1 MFLFIFFFEDND
13 VGVFLSASHDQS
25 IRLSEVFV

>member
-1 MFLFIFFFEDND
+1 MFLFIFFEDND